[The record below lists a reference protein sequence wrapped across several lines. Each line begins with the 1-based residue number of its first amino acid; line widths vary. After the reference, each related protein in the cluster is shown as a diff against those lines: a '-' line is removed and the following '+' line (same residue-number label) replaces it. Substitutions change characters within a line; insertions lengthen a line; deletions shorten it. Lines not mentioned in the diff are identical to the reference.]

1 VIGSRTLAL
10 PAVQWTNLFPRFVR
24 RRCYTWAATAL
35 VLCVGLNGCAWT
47 LITAADATGSVIQA
61 GYAIAS
67 NYSSPT
73 FVNGEPA
80 AVSTVCIEVNQTVS
94 VGDFVPALQLALN
107 RRGVRSTVYNP
118 GTSPASCEARLVYN
132 ASVDYGQREF
142 SDTPTQYLAVIDLTL
157 IQQGRVL
164 ITARYQTGE
173 LGLDRFSNASTKLNG
188 MIDKMVVNRQDLR
201 PQTIQTS
208 QIN

>member
-1 VIGSRTLAL
+1 MNGSRTFAL
-10 PAVQWTNLFPRFVR
+10 PGWLWTVRLPSAVR
-24 RRCYTWAATAL
+24 RCCAWTASAA

-94 VGDFVPALQLALN
+94 VGDFIPALQLALK
-107 RRGVRSTVYNP
+107 RRGVHSDVYNP
-118 GTSPASCEARLVYN
+118 GTSPVSCESRLIYN

-142 SDTPTQYLAVIDLTL
+142 SDVPTQYLAVIDLTL
-157 IQQGRVL
+157 IQQGHILV
-164 ITARYQTGE
+164 TARYQTGD
-173 LGLDRFSNASTKLNG
+173 LGIDRFSNSSVKLNG
-188 MIDKMVVNRQDLR
+188 MIDKMVVNRLDLR

-208 QIN
+208 QLN